1 MKTYSAKQSEIQ
13 QKWLLID
20 AENVVLGRLATQVA
34 KILRGKHKPM
44 FTPHLDCGDK
54 VVIINAGKIAI
65 TGKKRTDKVYYRHTG
80 FPGGIKETTPEKVL
94 TGRFP
99 ERIVKLAVQRMIT
112 RGPLGRDQM
121 RNLYVYAGTEHPHQ
135 GQNPE
140 VYDFA
145 SMNPKNKK
153 R

>member
-44 FTPHLDCGDK
+44 FTPHLNCGDK
-54 VVIINAGKIAI
+54 VVIINADKVAL
-65 TGKKRTDKVYYRHTG
+65 TGKKRDNKVYYRHTG

-94 TGRFP
+94 SGRFP
-99 ERIVKLAVQRMIT
+99 ERVITLAVQRMIT
-112 RGPLGRDQM
+112 RSPLGRDQM
-121 RNLYVYAGTEHPHQ
+121 RNLYVYAGSEHPHQ

-145 SMNPKNKK
+145 SLNPKNKK

>member
-20 AENVVLGRLATQVA
+20 AENVVLGRLATSVA
-34 KILRGKHKPM
+34 MILRGKHKPM
-44 FTPHLDCGDK
+44 FTPHLNCGDK
-54 VVIINAGKIAI
+54 VVIINADKIAL
-65 TGKKRTDKVYYRHTG
+65 TGKKRENKVYYRHTG

-94 TGRFP
+94 SGRFP
-99 ERIVKLAVQRMIT
+99 ERVLKLAVQRMIA

-121 RNLYVYAGTEHPHQ
+121 RNLYVYAGSEHPHQ

-140 VYDFA
+140 VYDFG
-145 SMNPKNKK
+145 SLNPKNKK